1 MEREQQSNGWKSMC
15 NVNVII
21 ECNEPWNWA

>member
-1 MEREQQSNGWKSMC
+1 MEKEQQSNGWKSIC

-21 ECNEPWNWA
+21 ECNESWHWA